1 MPVASCSDQEFISLW
16 RANPSA
22 TDMATILKV
31 DVRAVC
37 SRRRAIEKRHGVRLA
52 ATDRRSP
59 DFMLITHDRVEVKL
73 GITNGVVLVSGDL
86 HFRPKHDVPVMHR
99 AMCYLAK
106 KLKPYAIVWNGD
118 VADFPQISRHPSIGW
133 ENYPTVA
140 EEIETIGDRSKE
152 VMQAA
157 PAAKR
162 IWTAGNHDLRLES
175 RIANTLPQLRNLKG
189 VHLKDFFSEWHPAW
203 FVTVNEG
210 QSSHTEIRHRE
221 KGGVHAG
228 YNNTKESGVT
238 MVTGHDHRADVV
250 PYDDRRGRRY
260 GVRHGMGA
268 DGPRD
273 PQFVNYL
280 EGKRVNWAAGLAV
293 LTYKD
298 GELLCPELA
307 LRYSDDSFQFRG
319 EVIRVPR

>member
-59 DFMLITHDRVEVKL
+59 DYMLITHDRVEVKL

-86 HFRPKHDVPVMHR
+86 HFRPKYDVPVMHR

-162 IWTAGNHDLRLES
+162 IWNAGNHCLRMES
-175 RIANTLPQLRNLKG
+175 RIANTLPQMRNMKG
-189 VHLKDFFSEWHPAW
+189 VHLKDFFPEWTPAW
-203 FVTVNEG
+203 FCTING
-210 QSSHTEIRHRE
+210 DSKSHTEIRHRE
-221 KGGVHAG
+221 NGGAHASF
-228 YNNTKESGVT
+228 NNTVKAGVNI
-238 MVTGHDHRADVV
+238 VTGHDHVADVR

-268 DGPRD
+268 DSARD

-280 EGKRVNWAAGLAV
+280 EGRKPSWQSGMAV

-298 GELLCPELA
+298 GNLLMPELA
-307 LRYSDDSFQFRG
+307 LRWDDDSFQFRG
-319 EVIRVPR
+319 EVIKV